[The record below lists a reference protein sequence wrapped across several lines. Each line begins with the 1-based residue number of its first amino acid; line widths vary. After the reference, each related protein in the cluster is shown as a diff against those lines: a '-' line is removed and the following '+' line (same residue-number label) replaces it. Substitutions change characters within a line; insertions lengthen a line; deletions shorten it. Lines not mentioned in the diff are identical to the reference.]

1 MKLSPAQAA
10 LMHTLESAA
19 SSAILTFIVGLV
31 QYLSTHALNWSDL
44 ATVFASGFVAAFGLI
59 YKSVITSPNLQQ
71 AESDTLNEAVTEAKN
86 LAQQAL
92 AHVENIWPALHAL
105 NTQQAATK
113 AVQPAMVAPYKI
125 TDAPLASGGMIQPGT
140 IAIVSG
146 GGPEVVYT
154 SKNASVQPANVSQ
167 VPFPPAPGTATPAF
181 MLPQRSFSQSAL
193 MPAVPKQ

>member
-10 LMHTLESAA
+10 LLHTLESAA

-31 QYLSTHALNWSDL
+31 QYLSTHALSWPDL

-71 AESDTLNEAVTEAKN
+71 AEADTASAAVAEAKS

-92 AHVENIWPALHAL
+92 GHIENIWPALHAL
-105 NTQQAATK
+105 NTQQAATPV
-113 AVQPAMVAPYKI
+113 VQP
-125 TDAPLASGGMIQPGT
+125 
-140 IAIVSG
+140 VSV
-146 GGPEVVYT
+146 P
-154 SKNASVQPANVSQ
+154 Q
-167 VPFPPAPGTATPAF
+167 VPFQVTGSTYQQPSLTNNPITLTYNTATGTATVAPQN
-181 MLPQRSFSQSAL
+181 MVSLPQRSFTESAL

>member
-71 AESDTLNEAVTEAKN
+71 AESDTLNEAVTEAKS

-92 AHVENIWPALHAL
+92 AHIENIWPALHGLNSAL
-105 NTQQAATK
+105 ATQQAATK
-113 AVQPAMVAPYKI
+113 AATPAPSVVPVSVPQVAFTPPN
-125 TDAPLASGGMIQPGT
+125 TAS
-140 IAIVSG
+140 
-146 GGPEVVYT
+146 
-154 SKNASVQPANVSQ
+154 
-167 VPFPPAPGTATPAF
+167 VPFPSIVA
-181 MLPQRSFSQSAL
+181 LPQRSFSQSAL